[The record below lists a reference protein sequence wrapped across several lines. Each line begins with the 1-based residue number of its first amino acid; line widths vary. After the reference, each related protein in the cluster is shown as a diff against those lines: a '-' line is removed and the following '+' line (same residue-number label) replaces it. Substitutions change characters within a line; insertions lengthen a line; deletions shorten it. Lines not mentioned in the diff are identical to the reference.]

1 MEDKIL
7 FAINDISRF
16 QDDEDEEL
24 AIATVKFLSTREN
37 SHKIKITEEILR
49 RDAQTLLGKW
59 LVAKM
64 NEAGNDATTHKIDE
78 VIVGNFPKDQEI
90 KFEELDDGTIVASA
104 DAVISKIYAT
114 KFYDIFMSEN
124 QRNVSVEMLC
134 YDKETDEFGC
144 STISGL
150 KITGVTCLGISVK
163 GSCPD
168 ANMSIIRF
176 SEEEAE
182 KFYQQKHQLDNLQKF
197 AEERRK
203 NTAKKYKVDK
213 SKESISNDDWSEI
226 DKTEL
231 RNKILEASNTT
242 ELVKSVYLLIED
254 GWKDAPSEKLKY
266 PVMQFDGDKLV
277 YNRNALSNAL
287 ARAVQNNE
295 DSVVKK
301 VKSIYKKLDLDDTE
315 KKEEKAEMS
324 FIEKFALDIGNV
336 WDTVYNAIRKH
347 TEWYYGIEG
356 IFEENGQKFV
366 ILRGNDAY
374 YRVDFDWTEED
385 GLVLADEKV
394 EVKKEYIATDSV
406 TKFAEPEDVE
416 KFKEIPTQEEEK
428 EEEKEETEETSEEKM
443 EEPDYKKMF
452 EDEQAK
458 CAEIQAKLDEQCDIV
473 MKCNEELEELR
484 KFKAD
489 IEEQKKIGI
498 VNALLAK
505 IKGKMSD
512 EDYEKFAK
520 SGSECKF
527 EEVNI
532 WRNTVMAAYGEA
544 VVASFSEEKQEDNE
558 IIKMELPKTNEKKSC
573 WDRL

>member
-64 NEAGNDATTHKIDE
+64 NEAGNDATTHKMDE
-78 VIVGNFPKDQEI
+78 AIVGNFPKDQEI

-176 SEEEAE
+176 SEEEAD
-182 KFYQQKHQLDNLQKF
+182 KFYQQKHQADNLQKF

-295 DSVVKK
+295 DSVVKRLRAFI
-301 VKSIYKKLDLDDTE
+301 KSSTLTIL
-315 KKEEKAEMS
+315 KE
-324 FIEKFALDIGNV
+324 G
-336 WDTVYNAIRKH
+336 
-347 TEWYYGIEG
+347 G
-356 IFEENGQKFV
+356 
-366 ILRGNDAY
+366 
-374 YRVDFDWTEED
+374 
-385 GLVLADEKV
+385 
-394 EVKKEYIATDSV
+394 
-406 TKFAEPEDVE
+406 
-416 KFKEIPTQEEEK
+416 
-428 EEEKEETEETSEEKM
+428 
-443 EEPDYKKMF
+443 
-452 EDEQAK
+452 
-458 CAEIQAKLDEQCDIV
+458 
-473 MKCNEELEELR
+473 
-484 KFKAD
+484 
-489 IEEQKKIGI
+489 
-498 VNALLAK
+498 
-505 IKGKMSD
+505 KG
-512 EDYEKFAK
+512 
-520 SGSECKF
+520 
-527 EEVNI
+527 
-532 WRNTVMAAYGEA
+532 
-544 VVASFSEEKQEDNE
+544 
-558 IIKMELPKTNEKKSC
+558 
-573 WDRL
+573 